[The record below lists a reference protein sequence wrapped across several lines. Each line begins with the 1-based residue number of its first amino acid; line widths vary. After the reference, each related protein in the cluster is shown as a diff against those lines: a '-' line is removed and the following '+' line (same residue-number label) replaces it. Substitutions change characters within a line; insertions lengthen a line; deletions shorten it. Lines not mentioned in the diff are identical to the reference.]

1 MSKEHT
7 TEHLRAE
14 LKSLSDTLEEVLSSS
29 GEKSKEELSKI
40 RSKAEQALKQSR
52 YRLGETGDA
61 IAKQTRVAAARAD
74 EYVRENPWTGVGIG
88 AAIGCSARR
97 SAVASLIM
105 ADTHHAQGPGK
116 SVLGIGQRIVSIM
129 VEMVE
134 TRLRLAVV
142 ELEEEKANLFQL
154 LLMLGLT
161 MLFAA
166 FGLMSLMV
174 LIIWAVDPQYR
185 LNAMIATTV
194 VLLLLAL
201 IGGIWTLRKS
211 RKSTLLRHTRHEL
224 ANDRQLLEE
233 ESREQ

>member
-1 MSKEHT
+1 
-7 TEHLRAE
+7 
-14 LKSLSDTLEEVLSSS
+14 
-29 GEKSKEELSKI
+29 
-40 RSKAEQALKQSR
+40 
-52 YRLGETGDA
+52 
-61 IAKQTRVAAARAD
+61 
-74 EYVRENPWTGVGIG
+74 
-88 AAIGCSARR
+88 
-97 SAVASLIM
+97 M

-116 SVLGIGQRIVSIM
+116 SVLGIGQRIVSI
-129 VEMVE
+129 MVE

>member
-1 MSKEHT
+1 
-7 TEHLRAE
+7 
-14 LKSLSDTLEEVLSSS
+14 
-29 GEKSKEELSKI
+29 
-40 RSKAEQALKQSR
+40 
-52 YRLGETGDA
+52 
-61 IAKQTRVAAARAD
+61 
-74 EYVRENPWTGVGIG
+74 
-88 AAIGCSARR
+88 
-97 SAVASLIM
+97 M
-105 ADTHHAQGPGK
+105 ADTHHVQGPGK

-174 LIIWAVDPQYR
+174 LIIWAVDLQYC